1 METINLSN
9 YEKNLLKEGIN
20 ELRINI
26 DNRIKQILKTKTY
39 NENLKATS
47 LNEGKE
53 ELKRE
58 VEVLEQ
64 KEKSLLKLYNEVLKW
79 ENLKQVL
86 K

>member
-1 METINLSN
+1 MITINLSN

-20 ELRINI
+20 ELRLNI

-64 KEKSLLKLYNEVLKW
+64 KEMSLLKLYNEVLK
-79 ENLKQVL
+79 
-86 K
+86 